1 MTGQDVERRT
11 VLITSPHGLHMRPA
25 QAFVAAANQYQ
36 CEVSVGKGNQRVNGK
51 SVLMLIGLAA
61 LPGTE
66 LVLEVTGP
74 DAGRAIDKLAEEL
87 ARVYPDD

>member
-1 MTGQDVERRT
+1 MAGENVERRT
-11 VLITSPHGLHMRPA
+11 VTITSPHGLHMRPA
-25 QAFVAAANQYQ
+25 QGFVAATNQYQ
-36 CEVSVGKGNQRVNGK
+36 CEVSVSKGAQRVNGK

-66 LVLEVTGP
+66 LLLEVTGP